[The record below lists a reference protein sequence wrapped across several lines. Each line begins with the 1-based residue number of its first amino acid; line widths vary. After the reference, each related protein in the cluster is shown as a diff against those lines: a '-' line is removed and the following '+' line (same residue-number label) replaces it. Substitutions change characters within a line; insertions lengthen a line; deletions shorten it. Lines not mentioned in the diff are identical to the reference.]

1 MIVSRISSK
10 SQITLPK
17 AVRAALKL
25 RDGDQVGW
33 IIDESGKVT
42 LFPIVEDEAERSDGF
57 VNNFSTFSEWATEAD
72 RVFDN
77 L

>member
-10 SQITLPK
+10 SQVTLPK

-33 IIDESGKVT
+33 VIDEAGKVT
-42 LFPIVEDEAERSDGF
+42 LLPLFDEDGETDGF
-57 VNNFSTFSEWATEAD
+57 VNNFSAFTEWATEAD
-72 RVFDN
+72 SVFDD